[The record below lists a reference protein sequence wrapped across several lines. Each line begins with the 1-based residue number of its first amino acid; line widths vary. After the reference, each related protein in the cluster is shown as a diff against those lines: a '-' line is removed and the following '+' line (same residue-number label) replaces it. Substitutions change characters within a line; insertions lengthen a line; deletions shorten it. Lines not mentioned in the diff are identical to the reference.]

1 VDTMVE
7 LLTARDRATGMFG
20 VADTADRERS
30 ALEGC
35 GHHGGGSHSW
45 G

>member
-1 VDTMVE
+1 MDTMVE
-7 LLTARDRATGMFG
+7 LLTAEDRATGMFG
-20 VADTADRERS
+20 VADSADRERS

-35 GHHGGGSHSW
+35 GHHGGASHSQ